1 MDATSFLRTFSDT
14 SAGQF
19 VAERRVLSFA
29 EYLELVA
36 KEPASMMRSSAQY
49 LADAIQ
55 YFGHEER
62 QVLGTRRRHY
72 QLFDAAFDQGRDRLF
87 GHESV
92 QEAVVQ
98 ALANLAREGKGN
110 RLLLLHGPN
119 GSAKTSFVQCL
130 ARAMVHYSRT
140 PQGAVYTF
148 NWIFPKSAFQS
159 KQLGF
164 VENKSAAKSVETYA
178 HLAES
183 EIGARVPVELRDHPL
198 LLLPKAARH
207 EFFAQLSGGPDLRL
221 PRSLLDG
228 DLAPVSKRIFDTLLV
243 SYGGDLQRVLAH
255 VQVERFHFSRR
266 YRQGIVTVE
275 PQMHV
280 DAQARQV
287 TMDENYAHLP
297 PVLRHVSM
305 FTLSGDLV
313 DAHRGMVEY
322 SDLLKRPLDAFK
334 YLLGTCE
341 NSRVT
346 VDGIILYLDTVFIG
360 TSNDKYIAA
369 FTKAPDF
376 PSFKGRM
383 ELIRVPYLRDYRL
396 EEKIYEA
403 HVRPEVVG
411 KHVAPHAIE
420 VAAQWAVLT
429 RLRRPAPESY
439 PEALR
444 PVLSKLTPVEKADL
458 YALGLAP
465 AEVRSDLARMLEQ
478 MIPDLAS
485 EHEDGL
491 TYEGNSGASVRE
503 VRTALLNAAQ
513 SPREQCLHPVR
524 VLEELKELTRQ
535 SALYEYLQQ
544 EPEGEYGDAEAA
556 LVAVEQRYIRTLD
569 REFKEAMG
577 LVTES
582 EFERLLQRYA
592 LHASAWLKGDSI
604 VDPSGKES
612 GKADEGF
619 LKGME
624 ERWGRSGDG
633 GLVRQEFLGRI
644 AAYGLENPG
653 TAVPYPRLFREQMEL
668 LARSYYAEN
677 RREME
682 KLLGAV
688 LERLG
693 GAEEGEQLEEVD
705 QVLGELKRRFGY
717 CDGCLAPALSSLAAY
732 LQRV

>member
-1 MDATSFLRTFSDT
+1 MDAQTFLRTFSAA

-19 VAERRVLSFA
+19 VADRRVLSFS
-29 EYLELVA
+29 EYLDVVA
-36 KEPASMMRSSAQY
+36 QQPLSMTRGSAQY
-49 LADAIQ
+49 LADAIEH
-55 YFGHEER
+55 FGHEQR
-62 QVLGTRRRHY
+62 LDVGTQRRHY
-72 QLFDAAFDQGRDRLF
+72 RLFDTPFDQGRDRLF
-87 GHESV
+87 GHEAV

-140 PQGAVYTF
+140 QQGAVYTF
-148 NWIFPKSAFQS
+148 NWVFPKSAFQS

-164 VENKSAAKSVETYA
+164 VESKNVSLAAESFA
-178 HLAES
+178 HLAEA
-183 EIGARVPVELRDHPL
+183 EIGARLPAEFRDHPL
-198 LLLPKAARH
+198 LLLPKEARH
-207 EFFAQLSGGPDLRL
+207 EFFGQLSGGTVLRL
-221 PRSLLDG
+221 PRFLLDG

-243 SYGGDLQRVLAH
+243 SYNGDLQRVLAH

-280 DAQARQV
+280 DAQARQI

-305 FTLSGDLV
+305 FTLAGDLV

-369 FTKAPDF
+369 FTKSPDF

-396 EEKIYEA
+396 EEKVYEA
-403 HVRPEVVG
+403 YVRPEVVG
-411 KHVAPHAIE
+411 KHVAPHAVE

-429 RLRRPAPESY
+429 RLRRPEPERY
-439 PEALR
+439 PEALH
-444 PVLSKLTPVEKADL
+444 PVLSKLTPLEKADL

-465 AEVRSDLARMLEQ
+465 AEVRSELARMLEQ
-478 MIPDLAS
+478 MIPDLAA

-513 SPREQCLHPVR
+513 AAQERCLNPVR
-524 VLEELKELTRQ
+524 VLAELKELTRQ

-544 EPEGEYGDAEAA
+544 EPDGEYGDAEAA

-604 VDPSGKES
+604 VDSTGKES
-612 GKADEGF
+612 GRPDEGF
-619 LKGME
+619 LQGME
-624 ERWGRSGDG
+624 ERWGRLGDAT
-633 GLVRQEFLGRI
+633 LVRQEFLGRI

-653 TAVPYPRLFREQMEL
+653 TAVPYSRLFREQMEL

-682 KLLGAV
+682 RLLGAV
-688 LERLG
+688 LDRLG
-693 GAEEGEQLEEVD
+693 GARDGERVEEVD